1 MTSTVFS
8 EAFLTI
14 SSIAIAAMLAA
25 SIFSGVN
32 QMSNIQI
39 TLTNS
44 FQEKMKHETKIIY
57 ASIDGNNIVHVWIKN
72 IGMEPIPTQ
81 LIPQGDVYF
90 GLMGEEQYIQYNR
103 SLKPT
108 WNYTL
113 IDNPDNDD
121 FWDIGETIQINIY
134 LNTPLNQGDYHVI
147 YSTYLGK
154 TTEYYFST

>member
-1 MTSTVFS
+1 MTSTIFS

-32 QMSNIQI
+32 QMSNIQV

-81 LIPQGDVYF
+81 LISQGDVYF

-113 IDNPDNDD
+113 VDNPDNDD
-121 FWDIGETIQINIY
+121 YWDIGETIQIDIY
-134 LNTPLNQGDYHVI
+134 LNTPLKQGDYHVI